1 VERVRVGLL
10 LVFYGYLRGSGSG
23 ILGHEITT
31 LKNHL
36 LNPLLSATLMVDT
49 SYVSVEEMN

>member
-10 LVFYGYLRGSGSG
+10 LVFNGYLRGSGSG